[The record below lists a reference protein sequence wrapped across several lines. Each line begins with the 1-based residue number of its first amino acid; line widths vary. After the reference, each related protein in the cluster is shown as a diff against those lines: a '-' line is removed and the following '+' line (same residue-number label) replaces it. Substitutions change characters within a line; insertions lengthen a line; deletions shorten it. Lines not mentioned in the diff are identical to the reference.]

1 MPSYRLVSA
10 MLAGASLFAVCAQAT
25 AADFY
30 KGKTLTVIINYDAG
44 GNTDIAGR
52 SIMRFMEKHIPGK
65 PRIVVKNMPG
75 AGGIVGANYV
85 GEAAKRNGTAMGV
98 FTLPALAEVMKDPA
112 LRVSF
117 KDFSWIGAI
126 GQQTIGHIRKDVA
139 PGISKPEDILKV
151 ATEFKS
157 AGHAPNNDKDIRI
170 RLMLGLLGIK
180 HSHVTGFKSA
190 GVIRRAL
197 LQNEVQYTEDSLTG
211 YFAGVVQ
218 SLVQPGIS
226 VPIWHVGLPTPDGG
240 MKHSPT
246 VPKEIP
252 TFLEIYKMKFG
263 KDAMPSGPEWETIR
277 VIAKSR
283 QFLRA
288 IVMPPEVPKEALE
301 ALRAAWEA
309 TTKDEGFLA
318 EYRKLNNSELEA
330 MTGPESQAA
339 IVDLVKISPELRAFM
354 VAYSQK

>member
-1 MPSYRLVSA
+1 
-10 MLAGASLFAVCAQAT
+10 MLAGASLFAVSSLAT

-30 KGKTLTVIINYDAG
+30 RGKTLNVIINYDAG
-44 GNTDIAGR
+44 GNTDIAAR
-52 SIMRFMEKHIPGK
+52 SIMRFMDKHVPGK
-65 PRIVVKNMPG
+65 PRIVAKNMPG

-85 GEAAKRNGTAMGV
+85 GEAAKRDGSVMGV

-117 KDFSWIGAI
+117 QDLTWIGAI

-139 PGISKPEDILKV
+139 PGVSKPEDIIRV
-151 ATEFKS
+151 TQTFKS
-157 AGHAPNNDKDIRI
+157 AGHAPNNDKDMRI

-180 HSHVTGFKSA
+180 HEHVTGFKSA
-190 GVIRRAL
+190 GIIRRAI
-197 LQNEVQYTEDSLTG
+197 LQNDVQYTEDSLTG

-218 SLVQPGIS
+218 NLVTPGIS
-226 VPIWHVGLPTPDGG
+226 VPVWHVGTPTADGG

-252 TFLEIYKMKFG
+252 TFLDIYKAKFG

-288 IVMPPEVPKEALE
+288 VVMPPGVPQAARD

-309 TTKDEGFLA
+309 TTRDEGFLA

-330 MTGPESQAA
+330 MTGPEAQAA
-339 IVDLVKISPELRAFM
+339 IVDLAKVTPELRAFM
-354 VAYSQK
+354 IAYSEGK